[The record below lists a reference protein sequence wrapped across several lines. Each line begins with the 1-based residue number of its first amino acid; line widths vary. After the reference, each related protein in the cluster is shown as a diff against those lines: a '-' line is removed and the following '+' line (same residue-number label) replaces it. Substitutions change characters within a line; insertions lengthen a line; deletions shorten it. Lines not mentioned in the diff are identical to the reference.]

1 MMGRGEEITITVDQ
15 PDPLLQPDASKK
27 KNKLNKKKKEKAAK
41 EKKERRKS
49 RGDTDVVISHPDYD
63 SFRDMADVIKD
74 PQERAS
80 MLGARPVVDPAAQLP
95 TGRVKRMFT
104 IIGRKGERRKD
115 SLPGSHRERWELIDP
130 DALRKAPLPQAL
142 VTVGSEGVERRA
154 TAPPSSGCVLLPRP
168 PPLLSP
174 PPLPSSSL
182 PAASSSSSLAAST
195 SALVHD
201 STLTPPP
208 LPPLPPLPT
217 HLQRHQS
224 TPLQRRVAPPKPPP
238 EADRPSATTSTTSTP
253 TLPAGAGGPQ
263 PSDGD
268 EIVLCV
274 ATYNFKAQQPS
285 ELSFNEGYVAPPP
298 TRCKRTLQ
306 WNF

>member
-1 MMGRGEEITITVDQ
+1 MGRGEEITITDQ
-15 PDPLLQPDASKK
+15 PDPLLQPDDEAASKK
-27 KNKLNKKKKEKAAK
+27 KNKLNKKKKAAK

-130 DALRKAPLPQAL
+130 DALRKAPLPQSL
-142 VTVGSEGVERRA
+142 VTHRHR
-154 TAPPSSGCVLLPRP
+154 LP
-168 PPLLSP
+168 
-174 PPLPSSSL
+174 
-182 PAASSSSSLAAST
+182 
-195 SALVHD
+195 
-201 STLTPPP
+201 
-208 LPPLPPLPT
+208 PPLPPLPT

-238 EADRPSATTSTTSTP
+238 EADRPSATTSTTRTA
-253 TLPAGAGGPQ
+253 TLPAGA
-263 PSDGD
+263 GD

-285 ELSFNEGYVAPPP
+285 ELSFNEGDIIEVLDQKKSDWWMGRLDGQCGLFPRIFVNLCTPP
-298 TRCKRTLQ
+298 TPQVR
-306 WNF
+306 